1 MTATLRSTGVTQ
13 TASENEEAIAP
24 APTGS
29 TGFSRRRA
37 MAVCSMTLLG
47 AAGLAACGGGS
58 SDSASSDSSGSAG
71 TTTADTPAADSSTSA
86 DSSSSGSGGEV
97 IAKESSIATGDA
109 ASFELDGAPIIVAM
123 PDADKPAAFSA
134 VCPHQ
139 GATVA
144 VKGDQLVCP
153 LHGSV
158 FEKLTGAFVSGPA
171 AGKSLTPIAVK
182 VDGGNIVTA

>member
-1 MTATLRSTGVTQ
+1 MTQ
-13 TASENEEAIAP
+13 TASETEEAIAP
-24 APTGS
+24 VTES

-37 MAVCSMTLLG
+37 MAVCSISLLG

-58 SDSASSDSSGSAG
+58 SDSAASDSSGSSG
-71 TTTADTPAADSSTSA
+71 TTTTADAPAASSSASA
-86 DSSSSGSGGEV
+86 DSGSGGSGSGGEV
-97 IAKESSIATGDA
+97 IAKESTIATGDA

-139 GATVA
+139 GGTVA